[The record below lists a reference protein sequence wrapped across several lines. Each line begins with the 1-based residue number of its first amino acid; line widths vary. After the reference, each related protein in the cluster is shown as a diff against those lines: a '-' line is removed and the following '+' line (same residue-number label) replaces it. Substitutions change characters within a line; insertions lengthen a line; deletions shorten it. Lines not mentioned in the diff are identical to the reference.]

1 MAKAGRPKQEIT
13 KGQIVTFRL
22 TEEDYRRL
30 KAYAV
35 SRNRTVTQ
43 VLQESVSDLIENESV
58 QDLQSVDERR
68 NEDGIEKR
76 SERQSS
82 SEGGML

>member
-1 MAKAGRPKQEIT
+1 MAKAGRPKQEI
-13 KGQIVTFRL
+13 KKEQIVTFRL
-22 TEEDYRRL
+22 TVDDYLRL
-30 KAYAV
+30 KAYAI
-35 SRNRTVTQ
+35 SQGRTITQ
-43 VLQESVSDLIENESV
+43 VLQKSVSDLIENESV

-82 SEGGML
+82 SKGGML

>member
-1 MAKAGRPKQEIT
+1 MAKAGRPKQEI
-13 KGQIVTFRL
+13 KKEQIVTFRL
-22 TEEDYRRL
+22 TVDDYLRL
-30 KAYAV
+30 KAYAI
-35 SRNRTVTQ
+35 SQGRTITQ
-43 VLQESVSDLIENESV
+43 VLQKSVSDLIENESV

>member
-1 MAKAGRPKQEIT
+1 MAKAGRPKQEI
-13 KGQIVTFRL
+13 KKEQIVTFRL

-35 SRNRTVTQ
+35 SHDRTVTQ
-43 VLQESVSDLIENESV
+43 VLQKSVSDLIENESV

-68 NEDGIEKR
+68 IENGIEKR
-76 SERQSS
+76 SERKSS
-82 SEGGML
+82 SKWGML

>member
-1 MAKAGRPKQEIT
+1 MAKAGRPKQEI
-13 KGQIVTFRL
+13 KKEQIVTFRL
-22 TEEDYRRL
+22 TVDDYRRL
-30 KAYAV
+30 KAYAI
-35 SRNRTVTQ
+35 SQGRTITQ
-43 VLQESVSDLIENESV
+43 VLQKSVSDLIENESV

>member
-1 MAKAGRPKQEIT
+1 MAKAGRPKQEI
-13 KGQIVTFRL
+13 KKEQIVTFRL
-22 TEEDYRRL
+22 TEDDYRRL
-30 KAYAV
+30 KAYAI
-35 SRNRTVTQ
+35 SHGRTITQ
-43 VLQESVSDLIENESV
+43 VLQKSVSDLIENESV